1 MNSSLELE
9 PLIEFRNI
17 SKYFDDNKVLDD
29 INLTVKNGE
38 FLTFLGPS
46 GCGKTTLLRIL
57 AGFETPSAGSVLI
70 NGKDVT
76 NIAPNKRTV
85 NTVFQNY
92 ALFPHMNV
100 YENVA
105 FGLRMKKMP
114 EKQIEEEVLKALR
127 IVKMESFIDRKPSE
141 LSGGQQQRIAIARAF
156 INKPKVLLLDEPLS
170 ALDYKLRGQMQIELK
185 ELRRQLGIT
194 FIFVTHDQEEAFSM
208 SDRVVVMNNGII
220 EQTGTPSEI
229 YEEPNNMFVA
239 NFVGQIN
246 ELEGQ
251 VIEVYDKSFDAC
263 IDGLVTN
270 LNKQNK
276 RDTSFIIK
284 QGKVKVLLRPED
296 LRVERVA
303 DVDGIKEGCLSGVIV
318 DTVYKGM
325 TIDVLVKLNSGKIVM
340 ATEFFNED
348 DPDISYNAG
357 EKVLVSWVKDWEVVL
372 PNG

>member
-1 MNSSLELE
+1 MNNSLELE

-57 AGFETPSAGSVLI
+57 AGFETPSDGSVLI

-76 NIAPNKRTV
+76 SIAPNKRTV

-114 EKQIEEEVLKALR
+114 EKQIEEEVLTALR
-127 IVKMESFIDRKPSE
+127 IVKMESFLDRKPSE

-185 ELRRQLGIT
+185 ELRRKLGIT

-229 YEEPNNMFVA
+229 YEEPSNMFVA

-251 VIEVYDKSFDAC
+251 VIEVYEKSFDAC